1 MGTLEALEFDL
12 SKVEISPTSNPHAP
26 WCWWR
31 PQGSLDGYSQ
41 QEVARPASPSPL
53 R

>member
-1 MGTLEALEFDL
+1 MGTLEALELDL

-26 WCWWR
+26 WCWR
-31 PQGSLDGYSQ
+31 PQGSLDGYSR